1 MLVDFEV
8 RGQLGMDF
16 FTGGSNIMDYGFVSN
31 KYTAFSLYKVLI
43 YRLESCGL
51 FVDYGDVFIRCLIYH
66 GGTHSL
72 SIDIMLK

>member
-1 MLVDFEV
+1 
-8 RGQLGMDF
+8 
-16 FTGGSNIMDYGFVSN
+16 MDYGFVSN

-51 FVDYGDVFIRCLIYH
+51 FVDYGDVFIRCLISH